1 MKKTLAILAFWLA
14 ACAGTPAPTASQPAA
29 ATATPLAPTATPP
42 PTAEPSPTPVPLA
55 AIVNDQPI
63 PLADYETDVARY
75 EAAAK
80 GLGRDLTDDASYHN
94 QVLDALIDQV
104 LLQQAAQAE
113 GLSVADAD
121 VQAVYDGVMQER
133 GGLAGFEQWLQANL
147 YTADGF
153 RAELRAGLLANAVQ
167 TQVAAGV
174 PSEADQVH
182 AREILVATRE
192 EADKIEADLAAGADF
207 ATLAVNDSLGPSRIN
222 GGDLGWF
229 PAGGLTQPEV
239 AQAAFALQ
247 PNEISQ
253 PVQSALGFHIVQ
265 VLERGTHRLSA
276 AALAAL
282 KQQAVE
288 AWRADLRSKAK
299 IQKLVP

>member
-1 MKKTLAILAFWLA
+1 MILAFCLA
-14 ACAGTPAPTASQPAA
+14 ACSGTPAPTASQPAA
-29 ATATPLAPTATPP
+29 VTATPPAPTATPP

-55 AIVNDQPI
+55 AIVNNQPI
-63 PLADYETDVARY
+63 PLADYAADVARF
-75 EAAAK
+75 EAAANS
-80 GLGRDLTDDASYHN
+80 LGRDLTNDSSYHN
-94 QVLDALIDQV
+94 QVLDSLIDQV
-104 LLQQAAQAE
+104 LLQQAAQAV

-121 VQAVYDGVMQER
+121 VQSVYDEIVQER
-133 GGLAGFEQWLQANL
+133 GGQAGFDQWLQANL
-147 YTADGF
+147 YTAEGF
-153 RAELRAGLLANAVQ
+153 RADLRAGLLANAVQ

-174 PSEADQVH
+174 PADVDQVH
-182 AREILVATRE
+182 AREILVSTRE

-207 ATLAVNDSLGPSRIN
+207 ATLAVNNSLDPSRIN

-265 VLERGTHRLSA
+265 VLERGTRPLSA

-282 KQQAVE
+282 QKQAVE